1 MKNRIVSVVLMLSL
15 AVSALT
21 ACGSSDSNG
30 LDTGKNAAKT
40 EAVVANDTEKALA
53 KELLDRSATPEDKI
67 TDGVVNE
74 VIALLKDKYTFEKVG
89 TIYVEGD
96 NSVYAAQGKGWFKNL
111 FGDSGIEVQIQ
122 QSVDDDEPSLMER
135 GELHFANRMLYP
147 YLIDK
152 KNDPENKLV
161 AVWNSDNPPAEIVTV
176 VARSDSDYKC
186 FADLKGKK
194 IASSA
199 AGCPYS
205 TLIELAANQGWE
217 YNVDYEHVNTKE
229 YTAALLA
236 GEVDAIVYHPSSV
249 VAPLLLSG
257 EGKIIDT
264 AIDGGVY
271 QSGGGDRVIF
281 APTQYVK
288 DNPNVTHAYV
298 KLNDVVGAWVEQN
311 AKEAADVEEAIDRVP
326 AESTEFWINSSG
338 GTLYT
343 SPDSLNDLKD
353 NARSFSEWLVENDKN
368 FEHPIDVEN
377 GFFAEE
383 FFDVG

>member
-1 MKNRIVSVVLMLSL
+1 MKKRVVSGALMISL
-15 AVSALT
+15 AISALT
-21 ACGSSDSNG
+21 ACGATDSNG
-30 LDTGKNAAKT
+30 LDTGANAART
-40 EAVVANDTEKALA
+40 AAVVANDTEKELA
-53 KELLDRSATPEDKI
+53 KELLERAATPEDKV

-74 VIALLKDKYTFEKVG
+74 LIALLKEKYTFENVG

-96 NSVYAAQGKGWFKNL
+96 NTVYASQGKGWFKAL

-152 KNDPENKLV
+152 KNDPDNKII

-176 VARSDSDYKC
+176 VARADSEYES

-205 TLIELAANQGWE
+205 TLIELAVNQGWE
-217 YNVDYEHVNTKE
+217 YNVDYQHVNTKE

-249 VAPLLLSG
+249 VAPLLISG

-288 DNPNVTHAYV
+288 DNPNITHAYV
-298 KLNDVVGAWVEQN
+298 KLNDVVGAWVDQN
-311 AKEAADVEEAIDRVP
+311 AKEAASVEEAIDRTP
-326 AESTEFWINSSG
+326 AESTEFWIQSSG

-343 SPDSLNDLKD
+343 SPDSLEALKE
-353 NARSFSEWLVENDKN
+353 NARSFSEWLVNYDKN
-368 FEHPIDVEN
+368 FEKPIDVEN

-383 FFDVG
+383 YF